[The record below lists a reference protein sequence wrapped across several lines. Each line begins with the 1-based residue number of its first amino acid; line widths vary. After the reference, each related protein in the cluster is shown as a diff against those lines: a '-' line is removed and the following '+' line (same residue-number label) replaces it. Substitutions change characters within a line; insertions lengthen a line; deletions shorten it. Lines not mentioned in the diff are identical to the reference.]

1 MIQSDKKKQLFSK
14 WMFGFCEEMEADDSW
29 RFITTTT
36 TGTLSIWETSGGGG
50 GGG

>member
-50 GGG
+50 G

>member
-14 WMFGFCEEMEADDSW
+14 WMFGFCGEMEADDSW
-29 RFITTTT
+29 RFITT

-50 GGG
+50 GGGR